1 MAAIPEANR
10 ARRVARHDRE
20 VGEEEHRPHE
30 RRLPRLPLE
39 LDPRDERARR
49 ERPHRHR
56 PVRRAAR
63 RVGARRVERE
73 REDARALR
81 RQPRAQTERRALAAA
96 ARVVQRRAA
105 VLAADGERRR
115 AAVQRERPRGAAV
128 RVVRRGGRQPAEVP
142 LGDEPVQTAR
152 EEAAPRVHRRRL
164 APREAAHRRVD
175 DAGDAQLAVPAA
187 GASASRPHL
196 DVAVRAQDGEPLT
209 ARLELEPLDRV
220 RDRVDEAAAVHGEL
234 RGHLRVGYDDDERA
248 EAAPLYARQ
257 AWWPPAAA
265 QQREPLERGAAA
277 WPYAASSGRARG
289 HSPSSASAERW

>member
-81 RQPRAQTERRALAAA
+81 RQPRAQAERRALAAA

-142 LGDEPVQTAR
+142 LGDEPVQPAR
-152 EEAAPRVHRRRL
+152 EEAAPRMRRRRL

-187 GASASRPHL
+187 GAAASRPHL

-234 RGHLRVGYDDDERA
+234 RGHRLRRVSACPVSPVSFLQAGDQLRRPPPLARERT
-248 EAAPLYARQ
+248 
-257 AWWPPAAA
+257 
-265 QQREPLERGAAA
+265 REGFGLL
-277 WPYAASSGRARG
+277 
-289 HSPSSASAERW
+289 

>member
-142 LGDEPVQTAR
+142 LGDEPVQPAR
-152 EEAAPRVHRRRL
+152 EEAAPRVRRRRL

-187 GASASRPHL
+187 GAAASRPHL
-196 DVAVRAQDGEPLT
+196 DVAVRAQDGEPLA

-234 RGHLRVGYDDDERA
+234 RGHRLRRVSACPVSERTA
-248 EAAPLYARQ
+248 GSAR
-257 AWWPPAAA
+257 
-265 QQREPLERGAAA
+265 RLGI
-277 WPYAASSGRARG
+277 
-289 HSPSSASAERW
+289 HNLHHLL